1 MEPIAIIGAGCRFP
15 GARNLEDFWD
25 ILRRGIDAISEVPT
39 ERWDIDAFYDAE
51 PATPGKMNTRYGGF
65 LEQVDRFDPGF
76 FGISAREAERID
88 PQQRLVLE
96 VAWEAL
102 ENAAIVPGNLSGS
115 QTGVFIGCGNY
126 DYGLLLSKNPSC
138 ISAYDGAGST
148 IGIAA
153 NRLSYLLNLRGPSL
167 AIETACSSSLVAVH
181 LACGSL
187 QNAETDLCIV
197 GAVSLMLSPEQTIAY
212 SQARMMASDGRCK
225 TFDALADG
233 YVRGE
238 GCGVVVLK
246 RLRDAI
252 GDRDRIQAII
262 RASAIN
268 QDGLSNGL
276 TAPNGPSQQAV
287 IRTALKNAEV
297 APAQISYVEA
307 HGTGTSLGDP
317 IEIKSLKAVLMQGR
331 SANQPCW
338 IGSVKTNIGH
348 LEAAAGMAGLLKVL
362 QSLKH
367 QEIVPHLHL
376 KQLNPLISFE
386 GTPLAIPTDVQPW
399 TVQGRRLAGVS
410 SFGFGGTNAHI
421 ILEEAPSDDFGLA
434 IWDFRLGDIS
444 SEALPAVVRESNGH
458 PNHPKSKIQNLKSIE
473 RPLHLLTLSAKTDR
487 ALQELAQ
494 RYDDFLASHPKLSLA
509 DICFTANIGRS
520 HFDCRLAVVAKSAAQ
535 LQEQLKAAIAQT
547 ETVGLATSQVLNSKQ
562 RKIAFLFTGQ
572 GSQYVGMGRQ
582 LYETQPIFSRVLDEC
597 AEILRPYLEI
607 PLLDI
612 LYPPQEEGGSGG
624 VREGENAKCPIPDSQ
639 SKIQNLK
646 SKIDE
651 TAYTQPALFALEYA
665 LFQLWKSWGVEPAV
679 VMGHSVGEY
688 VAACVAGVFSLEAG
702 LKLIAAR
709 GRLMQALPQN
719 GEMIAVF
726 ADPAQ
731 VTVALASYAQQVAI
745 AAVNG
750 PKSLVL
756 SGERQAVRAVCATL
770 AAIGVKTKALQVSH
784 AFHSPL
790 MIPMLAEFE
799 KVASEVSYSAPQIK
813 LISNLTGQ
821 LIGEEIASPDYW
833 CRHILNAVQF
843 AASMETLQQQGYQI
857 FVEIGPKPILLGMG
871 QANFK
876 LPIGDLRLED
886 ASKISASSETKKQ
899 SNPKS
904 IWLPSLRPGQDDS
917 QQLLDSLA
925 QLYVRG
931 VPVNWTGFDRDYPR
945 RKVELPTYPFQR
957 QRYWPD
963 FGANRESAHGQV
975 AAANSS
981 QIVKLLHQGDTDQ
994 LAQLLAA
1001 ELLENEAKFLP
1012 KLLEVLV
1019 RQHQQQ
1025 LEIPDFNNW
1034 LYQVEWQQKKRER
1047 ETLAPPNGTWLILCD
1062 RTGIGQSLAQL
1073 LQQHGCKCL
1082 LVYAEESYQQ
1092 IDPETW
1098 HLNPSNPQ
1106 DFERLLQEAV
1116 VSCGRSLHRVVH
1128 LWSLERPTRAAHPL
1142 WMKKTLSPPLPLSP
1156 FPLRVSEET
1165 THLEALTLPALER
1178 SQIWGC
1184 GSALHLLQALVK
1196 HQQNPQLWLVTRGA
1210 MPVNSMLPNPTQ
1222 APLWGLGRAIALEH
1236 PQLWGGLID
1245 LSSSPTSDEVAALL
1259 TEIADS
1265 QGEDHLALHSGQ
1277 RYVARLI
1284 RGKFELNSIGN
1295 LQSVICDRS
1304 TYLITGGLGA
1314 LGQKIARWMVDRGA
1328 RHLVLTG
1335 RRSVSPDAQETIDF
1349 LEQAGAQVL
1358 IETADVSNQED
1369 VSRLLAAVKHSMPP
1383 LRGILHAAGVLED
1396 GMLLGQSWENFSRVM
1411 APKVSG
1417 AWNLHLLSQDLPID
1431 FFVCFSSVSAL
1442 LGSPGQGNYA
1452 AANAFL
1458 DALAHYRRSLG
1469 LPGLSINWGPWG
1481 GAGMA
1486 AGARSRD
1493 RWADRGVQLIA
1504 PEQGLQVL
1512 AAILAQ
1518 EVAQV
1523 GVLPI
1528 DWSKFAS
1535 QLPSNVKFPL
1545 LEKLL
1550 VTAPQTEV
1558 KKSQFRQ
1565 QLEAASTSDR
1575 KTLLIAFIRSQL
1587 AKLLGIAP
1595 EEIEPQMSF
1604 SDLGMDSLMAV
1615 ELRNSLQ
1622 TSLDCSIPASLA
1634 FDYPTL
1640 ETIADYLATK
1650 MQKTEELEESQH
1662 SPPPGQPQGDCPYSP
1677 HSSSYLPLLDE
1688 LSDSDAEALLISKL
1702 NSLRY

>member
-15 GARNLEDFWD
+15 GSSNLEAFWD
-25 ILRRGIDAISEVPT
+25 LLRSGSEAISEVPT
-39 ERWDIDAFYDAE
+39 ERWDINAFYDAE

-65 LEQVDRFDPGF
+65 LDQVDQFDPGF
-76 FGISAREAERID
+76 FGISSREAERID

-102 ENAAIVPGNLSGS
+102 ENAAIVPANLSGS

-138 ISAYDGAGST
+138 ITAYDGVGST

-167 AIETACSSSLVAVH
+167 ALETACSSSLVAVH
-181 LACGSL
+181 LACRSL

-212 SQARMMASDGRCK
+212 SQARMMAPDGRCK

-246 RLRDAI
+246 RLSDAI
-252 GDRDRIQAII
+252 SDRDRIQAII
-262 RASAIN
+262 RGSAIN

-287 IRTALKNAEV
+287 IRQALHNAKV

-317 IEIKSLKAVLMQGR
+317 IEIKSLKAVLMKGR
-331 SANQPCW
+331 NSDCPCW

-348 LEAAAGMAGLLKVL
+348 LEAAAGMAGLLKVVGSL
-362 QSLKH
+362 QH

-376 KQLNPLISFE
+376 KELNPLISLE
-386 GTPLAIPTDVQPW
+386 GTPIAIPSEVQPW
-399 TVQGRRLAGVS
+399 TVQGPRLAGVS

-421 ILEEAPSDDFGLA
+421 ILEEASCEDFGLTML
-434 IWDFRLGDIS
+434 DFGLGNIS
-444 SEALPAVVRESNGH
+444 SEALPSVVRETNGQ
-458 PNHPKSKIQNLKSIE
+458 SKHLKSAICNLQSKE
-473 RPLHLLTLSAKTDR
+473 RPLHLLTLSAKSDR

-494 RYDDFLASHPKLSLA
+494 RYEDFLASHPKLSLA

-520 HFDCRLAVVAKSAAQ
+520 HFDYRLAIVPKSATQ
-535 LQEQLKAAIAQT
+535 LQEQLKAFITQT
-547 ETVGLATSQVLNSKQ
+547 ETSGLAKGQVLGSKQ
-562 RKIAFLFTGQ
+562 RQMAFLFTGQ

-582 LYETQPIFSRVLDEC
+582 LYETHPIFRQVLDEC

-607 PLLDI
+607 PLLDV
-612 LYPPQEEGGSGG
+612 LYPSKEAESPQSQI
-624 VREGENAKCPIPDSQ
+624 ENLQ
-639 SKIQNLK
+639 SKI
-646 SKIDE
+646 DD

-719 GEMIAVF
+719 GEMVAVL
-726 ADPAQ
+726 ADQAQ
-731 VTVALASYAQQVAI
+731 VALALAPYAQQVAI

-756 SGERQAVRAVCATL
+756 SGERSAVRAVCATL
-770 AAIGVKTKALQVSH
+770 VAQGLKTKVLQVSH

-799 KVASEVSYSAPQIK
+799 KVASEVSYSTPKIK

-821 LIGEEIASPDYW
+821 LVGEEIASPDYW

-843 AASMETLQQQGYQI
+843 AASMETLGQQGYQI

-871 QANFK
+871 QANFR
-876 LPIGDLRLED
+876 LPILDKKLED
-886 ASKISASSETKKQ
+886 ASTNSPSSETNEP
-899 SNPKS
+899 SNNLSSKIFDPKS
-904 IWLPSLRPGQDDS
+904 LWLPSLRPGQDDW

-931 VPVNWTGFDRDYPR
+931 VPVNWTGFDQNYPR

-963 FGANRESAHGQV
+963 FGANQEGAHGQV

-981 QIVKLLHQGDTDQ
+981 QIVKLLHQGDSEQ

-1001 ELLENEAKFLP
+1001 ELSEDEAKYLP

-1019 RQHQQQ
+1019 RQHQKQ
-1025 LEIPDFNNW
+1025 LEIPYLNNW
-1034 LYQVEWQQKKRER
+1034 LYEVEWQQKERER
-1047 ETLAPPNGTWLILCD
+1047 QTLAPPNGTWLILCD
-1062 RTGIGQSLAQL
+1062 RNGVGQFLAQL
-1073 LQQHGCKCL
+1073 LEQHGCKCL
-1082 LVYAEESYQQ
+1082 LVYAEASYQHP
-1092 IDPETW
+1092 DPDTW

-1116 VSCGRSLHRVVH
+1116 VSCGRSLCKVVH
-1128 LWSLERPTRAAHPL
+1128 LWSL
-1142 WMKKTLSPPLPLSP
+1142 
-1156 FPLRVSEET
+1156 ET
-1165 THLEALTLPALER
+1165 THLEALTLPALEQA
-1178 SQIWGC
+1178 QIWGC
-1184 GSALHLLQALVK
+1184 SSALHLLQALVK
-1196 HQQNPQLWLVTRGA
+1196 HQQNPQLWLVTRGT
-1210 MPVNSMLPNPTQ
+1210 MPVNSILPNPTQ

-1245 LSSSPTSDEVAALL
+1245 LSSSSTSDSTSDEVGALL
-1259 TEIADS
+1259 AEITDS
-1265 QGEDHLALHSGQ
+1265 QGEDHLALRDSQ

-1284 RGKFELNSIGN
+1284 PGKLGLDSIGN
-1295 LQSVICDRS
+1295 RQSAICNQS

-1314 LGQKIARWMVDRGA
+1314 LGQKIARWMVEQGA
-1328 RHLVLTG
+1328 RHLLLTG
-1335 RRSVSPDAQETIDF
+1335 RRSGSLDAQETIAF

-1358 IETADVSNQED
+1358 IVTADVSNPED
-1369 VSRLLAAVKHSMPP
+1369 VSRLLQAVKHSMPP

-1396 GMLLGQSWENFSRVM
+1396 GMLLGQRWENFSRVM
-1411 APKVSG
+1411 APKVAG
-1417 AWNLHLLSQDLPID
+1417 AWNLHLLTQDMPLD

-1458 DALAHYRRSLG
+1458 DALAHYRRALG

-1486 AGARSRD
+1486 AGARSRE
-1493 RWADRGVQLIA
+1493 RWADGGVQLIA

-1535 QLPSNVKFPL
+1535 QLSSNVKFPL

-1565 QLEAASTSDR
+1565 QLEAASASDQ
-1575 KTLLIAFIRSQL
+1575 KTLLIAFIRSHL

-1595 EEIEPQMSF
+1595 EEIDPQINF
-1604 SDLGMDSLMAV
+1604 FDLGMDSLMAV

-1622 TSLDCSIPASLA
+1622 TSFDCSTPVSLA

-1640 ETIADYLATK
+1640 ETLADYLATK
-1650 MQKTEELEESQH
+1650 ALKTEELEEQPH
-1662 SPPPGQPQGDCPYSP
+1662 SPPPPLP
-1677 HSSSYLPLLDE
+1677 SSTLPLLDE